1 MKLCDIP
8 VTRQRCSIEA
18 VLAGNTPGADRL
30 IDLLKELS
38 LLLGMTLTGD
48 SFSNPYVVN
57 IDLPNEDGRGAHV
70 HVNWT
75 ESGADFYTWQRYQ
88 FITLDVYTC
97 KEFDE
102 NLLLYWFQKSL
113 HPTDLRVG
121 HPVWE
126 GKRS

>member
-1 MKLCDIP
+1 MLKLCDIP

-18 VLAGNTPGADRL
+18 VLAGNTPGAGRQ
-30 IDLLKELS
+30 IALLKELS
-38 LLLGMTLTGD
+38 SLLGMTLTGD

-57 IDLPNEDGRGAHV
+57 IDLPNEDGHGVHV

-102 NLLLYWFQKSL
+102 NILLYWFQQSL
-113 HPTDLRVG
+113 SPLELRIG
-121 HPVWE
+121 HPVW
-126 GKRS
+126 GAP